1 MEEELTTEDLARLND
16 PFTAADLAHIKSV
29 NKSQW
34 KRKEIQE
41 SVGKQKRKELLQQLI
56 AETKEKSY
64 FKKPLCSQ
72 CLDLLSEV

>member
-1 MEEELTTEDLARLND
+1 MEEELTTE
-16 PFTAADLAHIKSV
+16 DLAHIKSV

-64 FKKPLCSQ
+64 FKKPLRWQ
-72 CLDLLSEV
+72 CLDLLSEA